1 MRRIVLAALL
11 LAALSGTMAS
21 GGEKYRVSII
31 TKAMD
36 SEWWRT
42 VRAGA
47 EKFASE
53 NSDMEVIVLAPDREI
68 NVQQQIQ
75 IIEDQITN
83 RVNSLVIAPC
93 GAQEVIPTL
102 DKAAEA
108 KIPVVIFDTDADWP
122 KKEAYVGSKNYDGG
136 KLAGEYIVKNL
147 PNGGEVAL
155 ITGVMGHQTH
165 IDRVQGAIDQ
175 IKTNPKIKIVSQQP
189 ANSERALGMTV
200 MENTLTTYPKLDFLF
215 ATNDE
220 MALGAS
226 QAAQAEN
233 SKVKIIGFDGTT
245 EARKAIKD
253 GIMIGSID
261 GNAFGL
267 GYESAKAGY
276 AVAKGGKLP
285 PVVPVQL
292 LLITPETVN

>member
-1 MRRIVLAALL
+1 MRKVLVAALL
-11 LAALSGTMAS
+11 FCLCVGVAGA
-21 GGEKYRVSII
+21 GEKVTISLI

-42 VRAGA
+42 VREGA

-53 NSDMEVIVLAPDREI
+53 NPDVTIHVLAPDREI

-83 RVNSLVIAPC
+83 EVDCLVIAPC

-102 DKAAEA
+102 DRAAEA
-108 KIPVVIFDTDADWP
+108 GIPVVIFDTDADWP
-122 KKEAYVGSKNYDGG
+122 KKQAYVGSKNYDGG
-136 KLAGEYIVKNL
+136 TLAGAYIAKNL
-147 PNGGEVAL
+147 PDGGEVGL

-165 IDRVQGAIDQ
+165 IDRVQGAEDQ
-175 IKTNPKIKIVSQQP
+175 IAKNPKITVVSKQP

-200 MENTLTTYPKLDFLF
+200 MENMLTSFPDMKYLF

-226 QAAQAEN
+226 QAAQAVG
-233 SKVKIIGFDGTT
+233 SDVGIIGFDGTS
-245 EARKAIKD
+245 EARNAIRD
-253 GIMIGSID
+253 GLLVGTID
-261 GNAFGL
+261 GNASGL

-276 AVAKGGKLP
+276 AAAKGQKLP

-292 LLITPETVN
+292 LLITKDDL

>member
-1 MRRIVLAALL
+1 MVALLTAALL
-11 LAALSGTMAS
+11 CGAAAA
-21 GGEKYRVSII
+21 GEKYRVSII
-31 TKAMD
+31 AKAMD
-36 SEWWRT
+36 SEWWQT
-42 VRAGA
+42 VKGGA
-47 EKFASE
+47 ERFARE
-53 NSDMEVIVLAPDREI
+53 NPDMELVVLAPDREI

-83 RVNSLVIAPC
+83 GVSSLVIAPC
-93 GAQEVIPTL
+93 GAKEVIPTL
-102 DKAAEA
+102 DKAAAE

-136 KLAGEYIVKNL
+136 VLAGEYIVKNL
-147 PNGGEVAL
+147 PDGGEVGL

-175 IKTNPKIKIVSQQP
+175 IKKNPKIKIVSQQP

-200 MENTLTTYPKLDFLF
+200 MENMLTTFPDLDFLF

-226 QAAQAEN
+226 QAAQAAG

-253 GIMIGSID
+253 GIMVGSID
-261 GNAFGL
+261 GNASGL

-276 AVAKGGKLP
+276 QVAKGQKLP
-285 PVVPVQL
+285 AIVPVRL
-292 LLITPETVN
+292 LLITPESVK